1 MLDLATRCG
10 DDAFE
15 AMSRFLFGLTYHS
28 LGEPQKAD
36 GYFEWV
42 LARRVPGRW
51 AELRALVGF
60 DLLSHSL
67 TFSAINN
74 LALGRLDEALTR
86 SARAVA
92 VAQELG
98 DHAGLASASA
108 VGSLALFLLRNDPR
122 SLQERA
128 ELCFRHC
135 EKHGF
140 AWWQHYAAAFLGWLT
155 VVRGEPDE
163 GIERVQSALAA
174 WQATGMLLGSDG
186 LGILL
191 ADACL
196 EAVRKQRQGKDRV
209 ADSPRTGLLTEGLA
223 RIDALLAP
231 ESPGG
236 QTYRAEL
243 HRMRGELLLA
253 CDGLAVAD
261 EALACFQMAVQLGRE
276 KGALAWELRA
286 AMSIVRL
293 RERQGAGCAVELAGV
308 RACLR
313 DLYDR
318 FTEGF
323 SFPDLQDAA
332 ALIDE
337 AGCRASL
344 NPASKAES

>member
-1 MLDLATRCG
+1 M
-10 DDAFE
+10 
-15 AMSRFLFGLTYHS
+15 
-28 LGEPQKAD
+28 
-36 GYFEWV
+36 
-42 LARRVPGRW
+42 
-51 AELRALVGF
+51 
-60 DLLSHSL
+60 
-67 TFSAINN
+67 
-74 LALGRLDEALTR
+74 
-86 SARAVA
+86 
-92 VAQELG
+92 
-98 DHAGLASASA
+98 
-108 VGSLALFLLRNDPR
+108 
-122 SLQERA
+122 
-128 ELCFRHC
+128 
-135 EKHGF
+135 
-140 AWWQHYAAAFLGWLT
+140 
-155 VVRGEPDE
+155 RGEPDE
-163 GIERVQSALAA
+163 GIERVQNAFAA

-209 ADSPRTGLLTEGLA
+209 ADSPRAGLLTEGLA

-253 CDGLAVAD
+253 RDGLAVAD

-293 RERQGAGCAVELAGV
+293 RERQGAGCAVELAGL